1 MSRREGH
8 DEEEG
13 EMSAKLVMLSELV
26 PHWVHD
32 VVKSYEGDE
41 WAQHV
46 LNQHKAGTT
55 LDSHLTVH
63 KGG

>member
-1 MSRREGH
+1 LSRREGH

-41 WAQHV
+41 WIVA
-46 LNQHKAGTT
+46 LKKK
-55 LDSHLTVH
+55 LPPRS
-63 KGG
+63 